1 MNIVMDF
8 KSIIYLLMLPLVIV
22 ALIYATSDSYQ
33 KKKTAMEG
41 ENGPL
46 VR

>member
-1 MNIVMDF
+1 MIMDF
-8 KSIIYLLMLPLVIV
+8 KSILNLLMLPLVIV

-33 KKKTAMEG
+33 KKKTEIEG